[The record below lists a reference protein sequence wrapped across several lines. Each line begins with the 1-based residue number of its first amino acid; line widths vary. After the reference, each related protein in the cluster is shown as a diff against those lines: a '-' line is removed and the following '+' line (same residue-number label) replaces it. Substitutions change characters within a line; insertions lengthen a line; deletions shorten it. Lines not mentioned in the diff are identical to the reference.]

1 MSGSSYSGSD
11 GLDLGSP
18 LAQRAELADLAR
30 QVAGLVELDRLTGV
44 LASPVPGPAP
54 TFASVSP
61 ARGQEPVPSWRRSG
75 AEDRARGAQPR
86 DRGRSRRAGGGQ
98 PAAKPPAPLPQAP
111 GARAPAPSAPAPR
124 APAARAPGPSA
135 QPAANLAQQ
144 RVLNEGHLHALA
156 NRMQGCTQCR
166 LSESRTN
173 LVFGQ
178 GDAAAE
184 LVFVGEGP
192 GYHEDMQGMAFVGP
206 SGALLT
212 KMINAMGYL
221 REEVF
226 ICNVVKCRPPRNRNP
241 QPDEMGTCVPF
252 LREQLE
258 IIRPRAICA
267 LGRTAAIGL
276 GLIGPDASLGRNR
289 GRLHE
294 WNGVPTV
301 LTYHPA
307 YLLRSPG
314 EKRKAWQDLQ
324 QLFPL
329 LERRRAQP
337 IKPDETERR

>member
-1 MSGSSYSGSD
+1 MNSERTLYEPSMERDSCGIGF
-11 GLDLGSP
+11 
-18 LAQRAELADLAR
+18 
-30 QVAGLVELDRLTGV
+30 VA
-44 LASPVPGPAP
+44 PAP
-54 TFASVSP
+54 AV
-61 ARGQEPVPSWRRSG
+61 A
-75 AEDRARGAQPR
+75 RARP
-86 DRGRSRRAGGGQ
+86 
-98 PAAKPPAPLPQAP
+98 AP
-111 GARAPAPSAPAPR
+111 GAPSL
-124 APAARAPGPSA
+124 S
-135 QPAANLAQQ
+135 QQ

-156 NRMQGCTQCR
+156 NRMHGCTRCR

-276 GLIGPDASLGRNR
+276 GLIGPDASLGRSR

-307 YLLRSPG
+307 YLLRSPD

-324 QLFPL
+324 LLFPL
-329 LERRRAQP
+329 LERRRPKP

>member
-1 MSGSSYSGSD
+1 MSGSSYGNAD
-11 GLDLGSP
+11 GLDLADP

-30 QVAGLVELDRLTGV
+30 QLAAHVELDRLLGV

-54 TFASVSP
+54 GPTP
-61 ARGQEPVPSWRRSG
+61 ARTQPRSQEPVPSWRKRGEERSP
-75 AEDRARGAQPR
+75 DSR
-86 DRGRSRRAGGGQ
+86 DRGRSRRGASQTQ
-98 PAAKPPAPLPQAP
+98 PSRPQPSRPQPSRPQPSRPPARPLPSQP
-111 GARAPAPSAPAPR
+111 GEAAPS
-124 APAARAPGPSA
+124 
-135 QPAANLAQQ
+135 LAQQ

-156 NRMQGCTQCR
+156 NRMRGCTQCR

-258 IIRPRAICA
+258 ILRPRAICA

-329 LERRRAQP
+329 LERRRPQP